1 MSPPRKRATLREVAE
16 ETGLSTAGVS
26 YALRGIQTSKET
38 QERVR
43 AAAARL
49 GYEAD
54 PIARALA
61 SGRTGTVGVL
71 FGSLE
76 DLWQQRLAAALGR
89 RLLSGDAYA
98 LVVDAGGSAAREYE
112 LAQRLRDQ
120 RVDALLVSPVDPAST
135 RWAGIAEAVPM
146 VTVGEPLTSAK
157 PAGTVVFDNP
167 GGISAGLEHLHA
179 LGHRRLA
186 ILAPNR
192 NSAGDWPAARH
203 VAAEAERLSA
213 EVAVVSSSY
222 VLAEATAVARGLL
235 DGPRRPTALFCL
247 SDSIAH
253 GVYAAAT
260 ELGLSIPGDVSVMGF
275 DNQPVSGVLAP
286 PLTGFDWDLD
296 GIVDS
301 TVQLLDAALEGRSR
315 RRRVVRSPTLRLGA
329 STAEP
334 AGGRD

>member
-1 MSPPRKRATLREVAE
+1 LREVAE

-89 RLLSGDAYA
+89 QLLSGDAYA

-120 RVDALLVSPVDPAST
+120 RVDALLVSPVDPASA
-135 RWAGIAEAVPM
+135 RWSAIAEAVPL
-146 VTVGEPLTSAK
+146 VSIGEPLTSGK

-167 GGISAGLEHLHA
+167 SGITAGLEHLHA

-192 NSAGDWPAARH
+192 RSARDWPAARH
-203 VAAEAERLSA
+203 VSTEAERLSV
-213 EVAVVSSSY
+213 EITVVSSSY
-222 VLAEATAVARGLL
+222 VLTEATTVARDLL
-235 DGPRRPTALFCL
+235 SASRRPTALFCL

-253 GVYAAAT
+253 GVYAAAA
-260 ELGLSIPGDVSVMGF
+260 ELGLSIPDELSVMGF

-301 TVQLLDAALEGRSR
+301 TVQLLEAAIEGRSR
-315 RRRVVRSPTLRLGA
+315 RRRVVRRPMLRLGA
-329 STAEP
+329 STAAP
-334 AGGRD
+334 AVGSA